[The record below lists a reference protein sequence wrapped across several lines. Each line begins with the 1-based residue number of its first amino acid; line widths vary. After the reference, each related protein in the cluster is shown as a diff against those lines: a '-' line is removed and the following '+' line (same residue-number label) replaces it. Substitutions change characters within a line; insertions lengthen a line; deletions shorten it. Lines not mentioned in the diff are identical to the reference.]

1 MTIRKAIV
9 FSTDACIAAYLPSRY
24 KVVEVTDTDTII
36 EGEDF
41 CGWTL
46 DGYVIPRL
54 GSGWYGCEEILS

>member
-1 MTIRKAIV
+1 MTTRRAKV
-9 FSTDACIAAYLPSRY
+9 FTTDPAVKAYLPHRY
-24 KVVEVTDTDTII
+24 HVVEITEHATII

-54 GSGWYGCEEILS
+54 NSGWFHCEEIT